1 MKCKK
6 CGTEVDDR
14 AKFCPVCGEPLVFG
28 DAPQAPQPPRPNYA
42 AGNSGNS
49 GGYRAPITSR
59 SIPLAI
65 ILSIVTCGIYGLY
78 WMYCLA
84 NDLNTARGHEQDTSG
99 GLVVLFSIIT
109 CGIYGLY
116 WYYTAAG
123 KVGEVQ
129 EFDRR
134 PRDSSLGILYLL
146 LALFGFSIVS
156 MALMQNELN
165 KVAGL

>member
-65 ILSIVTCGIYGLY
+65 ILLY
-78 WMYCLA
+78 CHL
-84 NDLNTARGHEQDTSG
+84 R
-99 GLVVLFSIIT
+99 
-109 CGIYGLY
+109 
-116 WYYTAAG
+116 
-123 KVGEVQ
+123 
-129 EFDRR
+129 
-134 PRDSSLGILYLL
+134 YLWDL
-146 LALFGFSIVS
+146 LAVLPG
-156 MALMQNELN
+156 Q
-165 KVAGL
+165 